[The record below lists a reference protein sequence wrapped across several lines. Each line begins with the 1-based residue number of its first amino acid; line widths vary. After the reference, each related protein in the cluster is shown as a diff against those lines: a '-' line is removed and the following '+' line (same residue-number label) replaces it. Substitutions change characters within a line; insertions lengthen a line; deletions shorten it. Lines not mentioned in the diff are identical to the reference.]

1 MKCLFVTITR
11 HTLLLAVLLLAAA
24 LLACGPAT
32 QSAPGEQTD
41 PQSGQQDADGTPEP
55 AEEDSPKYPKLDAT
69 FQQLV
74 QRFEAGEL
82 SETEAAALAPDHFE
96 SLVMVTVDVSS
107 NLEAIDYWLSRENLD
122 YPRRFVNPDHVPM
135 YINTWVPVSLLVS
148 LSQQE
153 GVIVVSSTYDYF
165 LYEKSASGDGVI
177 EGRLPLLPPKPT
189 QKYPAIYDTGL
200 HDDVVEL
207 EATREAAN
215 QAVGEEGGA
224 RGQQNPI
231 EDTVIDVTVYLTANT
246 LIVAEWARSK
256 GITTV
261 HVREYED
268 GSGGEFDASV
278 PLSLLGALASQEG
291 VMEIYRHRPVVV
303 DKE

>member
-32 QSAPGEQTD
+32 QSVPGEQTD

-107 NLEAIDYWLSRENLD
+107 NLEAIDDWLSRQNLD
-122 YPRRFVNPDHVPM
+122 YPHRFANPDHVPM
-135 YINTWVPVSLLVS
+135 YINTWVPVSLLGS

-153 GVIVVSSTYDYF
+153 GVMVVSSTYDYF

-189 QKYPAIYDTGL
+189 QKYPSINDPQLQMRIVEVQRAKETQNQGGVSSQEV
-200 HDDVVEL
+200 DDSVV
-207 EATREAAN
+207 
-215 QAVGEEGGA
+215 
-224 RGQQNPI
+224 
-231 EDTVIDVTVYLTANT
+231 DVEIRLTSST
-246 LIVAEWARSK
+246 LTVAEWLRNSGVDPVYA
-256 GITTV
+256 
-261 HVREYED
+261 REYED
-268 GSGGEFDASV
+268 GSGGRIEGLV
-278 PLSLLGALASQEG
+278 PLSLLGVLADMQE
-291 VMEIYRHRPVVV
+291 VVLIEEV
-303 DKE
+303 IDIPWQNE

>member
-107 NLEAIDYWLSRENLD
+107 NLEAIDDWLSRQNLD
-122 YPRRFVNPDHVPM
+122 YPYRFANPDHVPM
-135 YINTWVPVSLLVS
+135 YINTWVPVSLLGS

-153 GVIVVSSTYDYF
+153 DVMVVSSTYDYF

-189 QKYPAIYDTGL
+189 QKYPSINDPQLQMRIVEVQRAKETQNQGGVSSQEV
-200 HDDVVEL
+200 DDSVV
-207 EATREAAN
+207 
-215 QAVGEEGGA
+215 
-224 RGQQNPI
+224 
-231 EDTVIDVTVYLTANT
+231 DVEIRLTSST
-246 LIVAEWARSK
+246 LTVAEWLRNSGVDPVYA
-256 GITTV
+256 
-261 HVREYED
+261 REYED
-268 GSGGEFDASV
+268 GSGGRIEGLV
-278 PLSLLGALASQEG
+278 PLSLLGVLADMEEVALIEEVIDIPWQNE
-291 VMEIYRHRPVVV
+291 
-303 DKE
+303 

>member
-32 QSAPGEQTD
+32 QSVPGEQTD

-107 NLEAIDYWLSRENLD
+107 NLEAIDDWLSRQNLD
-122 YPRRFVNPDHVPM
+122 YPHRFANPDHVPM
-135 YINTWVPVSLLVS
+135 YINTWVPVSLLGS

-153 GVIVVSSTYDYF
+153 GVMIVSSTYEYF
-165 LYEKSASGDGVI
+165 LYEKSASGDGVV
-177 EGRLPLLPPKPT
+177 ESRHPLLPPSPT
-189 QKYPAIYDTGL
+189 QKYPSINDPQLQMRIVEVQRAKETQNQGGVSSQEV
-200 HDDVVEL
+200 DDSVV
-207 EATREAAN
+207 
-215 QAVGEEGGA
+215 
-224 RGQQNPI
+224 
-231 EDTVIDVTVYLTANT
+231 DVEIRLTSST
-246 LIVAEWARSK
+246 LTVAEWLRNSGVDPVYA
-256 GITTV
+256 
-261 HVREYED
+261 REYED
-268 GSGGEFDASV
+268 GSGGRIEGLV
-278 PLSLLGALASQEG
+278 PLSLLGVLADMQE
-291 VMEIYRHRPVVV
+291 VVLIEEV
-303 DKE
+303 IDIPWQNE